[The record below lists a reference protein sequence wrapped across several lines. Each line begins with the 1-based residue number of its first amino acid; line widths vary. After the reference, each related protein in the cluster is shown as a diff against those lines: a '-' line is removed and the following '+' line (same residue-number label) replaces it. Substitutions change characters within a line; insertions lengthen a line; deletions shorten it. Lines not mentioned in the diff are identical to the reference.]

1 MPKNYSV
8 PSEPS
13 AHQNDELRRKRLLY
27 AAQHRGVLEL
37 DLILGQYAAREI
49 NRLDAHALDLF
60 ERLLNLD
67 EHRLQALMLSDNG
80 SAADF
85 PDIDA
90 DLVDFAA
97 RIRGN

>member
-1 MPKNYSV
+1 M
-8 PSEPS
+8 PSES
-13 AHQNDELRRKRLLY
+13 KASEKDELRRKRLLY

-37 DLILGQYAAREI
+37 DLILGQFAAREI
-49 NRLDAHALDLF
+49 NRLDTQVLDQF

-67 EHRLQALMLSDNG
+67 EHRLQALMLSDLG
-80 SAADF
+80 LAADF

-90 DLVDFAA
+90 DLVNFAE